1 MERGKI
7 KSSLVI
13 LLTSVIGLLIVRSYF
28 RFSNSGNFRKYEVFN
43 DYIYYYIIFI
53 LPALLF
59 LAFKKGNA
67 KYISIVSWFLSF
79 INLILLSVYIH
90 LNV

>member
-13 LLTSVIGLLIVRSYF
+13 LITSVIGLLIVKSYL
-28 RFSNSGNFRKYEVFN
+28 RFSSSDNFKKYEPFN
-43 DYIYYYIIFI
+43 DYVYYYIILV

-59 LAFKKGNA
+59 LAYKKENSE
-67 KYISIVSWFLSF
+67 YISIVSWFLSF
-79 INLILLSVYIH
+79 INSSSYLSTFT
-90 LNV
+90 